1 MSHNLIAFY
10 RVIDTLLELTHQRYR
25 AVLTL
30 RTPDSRFD
38 NKKLR
43 GEKSTQLHYEIIETL
58 L

>member
-1 MSHNLIAFY
+1 MLHNLIAFY
-10 RVIDTLLELTHQRYR
+10 RVLDTLLELTHQRYR

-30 RTPDSRFD
+30 RTPD